1 MMRNNRLGVALVM
14 LCTVAAFTACK
25 KTAPVSQEPAAPV
38 AVVPEQF
45 QAEQQRAAEILGEKG
60 VDKYKQRYFAP
71 LIATYEKILTIS
83 PDSLDTKKKLGLAYF
98 ETGQHAK
105 AEPLLAPVSES
116 KLADA
121 DVWHAL
127 AAMAHARGEKER
139 ARSFSERALDSNPQ
153 HEGARALLKTLE

>member
-1 MMRNNRLGVALVM
+1 MWNFRLSVLLGVV
-14 LCTVAAFTACK
+14 CAAIILTACRK
-25 KTAPVSQEPAAPV
+25 AAPVAQKSPSPV

-71 LIATYEKILTIS
+71 LIATYEKILAIS

-116 KLADA
+116 TLADA

-127 AAMAHARGEKER
+127 ATMANARGEKER